1 MGHKMHQEHFEEID
15 IQRYWLV
22 LKRHWLPAFLVLSAC
37 LSGAAFFALSRE
49 PFYEATGKVVVRP
62 NRSTSLTGVGEGIGQ
77 LEALQP
83 FEGSP
88 AKTQANI
95 LTSIPVLSTATEAL
109 GLDSLSSSQT
119 ELKVLREQLEVEL
132 VEGTDILS
140 VTYGATD
147 AEFSAALVNA
157 IMSAYLERNIVANRA
172 EAAAARE
179 FIEMQIP
186 RAVADVERAAEEL
199 RRFKAQNQV
208 IALEDQALLA
218 TRTLSDLDNS
228 INQSRADL
236 ASATS
241 QMSELKRQLGLSLD
255 EAKELE
261 SLSVAPG
268 VQQALVDLQEIQNQL
283 ATQRSLYRSNHY
295 SVINLEQQEQA
306 LQDLLGNR
314 VGQILRSDR
323 VVEVGDLQMSELERR
338 LAAELSASEVSRL
351 SLDSQLKALTEAR
364 EAYQVWANNFPMLEK
379 QQLELS
385 QRLEAAVNSYDT
397 LLARLQ
403 ETQLAE
409 NLTIGSAEILEFAA
423 PSDDPVNSGLFKFI
437 IVGTAVGLML
447 GVSTAFFLDLVD
459 RSVKTVKDG
468 EVLLGYTPLG
478 LIPKFDT
485 PNVNSDRFTISNQV
499 KPFSPRIAVLNQSSI
514 MVANAY
520 QMLQANLRFTS
531 SDSPHRVLVITSAVA
546 EEGKSEVC
554 ANLAASL
561 AQSGKKVLLIDAD
574 MRKPSQHHLWG
585 ETNQYGLS
593 HFLVGQANE
602 TQVFCNVLENLT
614 LLPSGVVPPNPLAIL
629 DSERMAS
636 LLQASAKKFDYV
648 IIDTPPLLGAADASV
663 LGNLVD
669 GVLMVMRPRVVSS
682 PSALAAKAVLERS
695 GAKVIGMVAN
705 GVDIRN
711 EHDDYVSQFKMGEYG
726 YSHQHIPEPITA
738 KVN

>member
-15 IQRYWLV
+15 VQRYWLV
-22 LKRHWLPAFLVLSAC
+22 LKRHWLPALLVLSAC
-37 LSGAAFFALSRE
+37 LSGAVFYALARE
-49 PFYEATGKVVVRP
+49 PFYEATGKIVVRP
-62 NRSTSLTGVGEGIGQ
+62 SSSTSLTGVGEGIGQ
-77 LEALQP
+77 LESLQP

-88 AKTQANI
+88 AKTQATI
-95 LTSIPVLSTATEAL
+95 LTSIPVLSAATEAL
-109 GLDSLSSSQT
+109 GLDSLSSNQT
-119 ELKVLREQLEVEL
+119 ELKLLQEDLEVEL

-140 VTYGATD
+140 VTYGTTD

-157 IMSAYLERNIVANRA
+157 IMDAYLERNIIGNRA

-186 RAVADVERAAEEL
+186 KAVADVERASEEL

-241 QMSELKRQLGLSLD
+241 QVSELKRQLGLSLD

-295 SVINLEQQEQA
+295 SVINLEQQETA
-306 LQDLLGNR
+306 LQDLLENR
-314 VGQILRSDR
+314 IGQVLRSDR
-323 VVEVGDLQMSELERR
+323 VVDAGDLQMSELERA

-351 SLDSQLKALTEAR
+351 SLDSQLQALTEAR
-364 EAYQVWANNFPMLEK
+364 AAYQVWANNFPTLEK

-385 QRLEAAVNSYDT
+385 QRLEAAVSSYDT
-397 LLARLQ
+397 LLERLQ

-409 NLTIGSAEILEFAA
+409 NQTIGSAEILEFAS
-423 PSDDPVNSGLFKFI
+423 PSDDPVNSDILKFI

-485 PNVNSDRFTISNQV
+485 PVNSERFTISNQV
-499 KPFSPRIAVLNQSSI
+499 KPFSPRIAVLNQSPI

-531 SDSPHRVLVITSAVA
+531 SDAPHRVLLIASAVA

-602 TQVFCNVLENLT
+602 TQVFCDVLENLT

-629 DSERMAS
+629 DSERMVS
-636 LLQASAKKFDYV
+636 LLQTSAKKFDYV

-682 PSALAAKAVLERS
+682 PSALAAKAALERS

-726 YSHQHIPEPITA
+726 FSYQHISEPITT